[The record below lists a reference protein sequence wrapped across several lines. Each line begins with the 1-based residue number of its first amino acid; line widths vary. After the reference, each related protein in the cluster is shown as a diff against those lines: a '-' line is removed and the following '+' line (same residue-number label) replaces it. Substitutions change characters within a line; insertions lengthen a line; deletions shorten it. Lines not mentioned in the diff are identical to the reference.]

1 MRCLI
6 GRRSIDNGVLAAI
19 FLALFVLKTYAYP
32 FIKVILCHVNQRSL
46 ASLPVGQELVSR
58 EARHRY
64 QAQKPLNLK
73 WRNILVFLPLVIY
86 LLAPYS

>member
-6 GRRSIDNGVLAAI
+6 GRRSIDNGLLAAI
-19 FLALFVLKTYAYP
+19 FLALFVLKPYAHP

-46 ASLPVGQELVSR
+46 ASIPVAQEIVNRELVSR

-73 WRNILVFLPLVIY
+73 WRNMLVFLPLVIF
-86 LLAPYS
+86 

>member
-19 FLALFVLKTYAYP
+19 FLALFVLKPYAHP

-46 ASLPVGQELVSR
+46 ASLRVGQEIVNQELVSR

-73 WRNILVFLPLVIY
+73 WRNMLVFLPLVIF
-86 LLAPYS
+86 

>member
-19 FLALFVLKTYAYP
+19 FLALLVLKPYAHP

-46 ASLPVGQELVSR
+46 ASLRVGQELVNQKLVSR

-64 QAQKPLNLK
+64 QAQKPLNLR
-73 WRNILVFLPLVIY
+73 WRNMLVFLPLVIF
-86 LLAPYS
+86 

>member
-6 GRRSIDNGVLAAI
+6 GRRSIDNGVLAAV
-19 FLALFVLKTYAYP
+19 FLALFVLKPYAHP

-46 ASLPVGQELVSR
+46 ASLPVGQELVNRELVNR

-64 QAQKPLNLK
+64 QAQKPLNL
-73 WRNILVFLPLVIY
+73 R
-86 LLAPYS
+86 

>member
-6 GRRSIDNGVLAAI
+6 GRRSIDNGVLAAV
-19 FLALFVLKTYAYP
+19 FLALLVLKPYAHP

-46 ASLPVGQELVSR
+46 ASLRVGQELVNQELVSR

-64 QAQKPLNLK
+64 QAQKPLNLR
-73 WRNILVFLPLVIY
+73 WRNMLVFLPLVIF
-86 LLAPYS
+86 

>member
-6 GRRSIDNGVLAAI
+6 GQRSIDNGVLAAI
-19 FLALFVLKTYAYP
+19 FLALFFKKTYAHP

-46 ASLPVGQELVSR
+46 ASLPVAQELVSRELVSR

-64 QAQKPLNLK
+64 QAQKPLNLR
-73 WRNILVFLPLVIY
+73 WRNMLVFLPLVIF
-86 LLAPYS
+86 

>member
-19 FLALFVLKTYAYP
+19 FLALFVLKPYAHP

-46 ASLPVGQELVSR
+46 ASLPVGQELVNQELVSR

-64 QAQKPLNLK
+64 QTQKPLNLK
-73 WRNILVFLPLVIY
+73 WRNMLVFLPLVIF
-86 LLAPYS
+86 

>member
-19 FLALFVLKTYAYP
+19 FLALFVLKPYAHP

-46 ASLPVGQELVSR
+46 ASIPVAQEIVNRELVSR

-64 QAQKPLNLK
+64 QAQKPLNLR
-73 WRNILVFLPLVIY
+73 WRNMLVFLPLVIF
-86 LLAPYS
+86 

>member
-19 FLALFVLKTYAYP
+19 FLALFVLKPYAHP

-46 ASLPVGQELVSR
+46 ASLPVGQELVNQKLVSR

-64 QAQKPLNLK
+64 QAQKPLNLR
-73 WRNILVFLPLVIY
+73 WRNMLVFLPLVIF
-86 LLAPYS
+86 